1 MKFAK
6 VLFFICVI
14 GICAALERTVSR
26 AETEYMASTKAA
38 RVKVGYKDLMMANTA
53 QDGIMDKNYNVR
65 VQDNFDFVD
74 CELDVVLLKS
84 GGFNSGIP
92 FYFKNPSVTANK
104 KVMANFLK
112 IGDSANNYY
121 LPFNTISRNC
131 EFNASMDPNV
141 KLNFSCNLE
150 NKNGVNVFKIFF
162 QDLDPTNMDHTFNA
176 SMVQQEID
184 NRQTDRRRHINTE
197 FQRVT
202 RAVMQASKIVRDIDN
217 IKKSDQEVKA
227 AKERLVADLKRQIA
241 ELQTTKTQLESKKQT
256 QSLKVQQVQSEK
268 TNNFNTKEKKISFR
282 ISLEKSI
289 QTLEGG
295 MATPALLDAL
305 KREIE
310 ENKTQLRYW
319 LTGAV
324 YHRVCSE
331 AESSALF
338 DLALDDAK

>member
-1 MKFAK
+1 
-6 VLFFICVI
+6 
-14 GICAALERTVSR
+14 
-26 AETEYMASTKAA
+26 MASTKAA

-162 QDLDPTNMDHTFNA
+162 QVGFQFICGL
-176 SMVQQEID
+176 
-184 NRQTDRRRHINTE
+184 IN
-197 FQRVT
+197 FILHF
-202 RAVMQASKIVRDIDN
+202 MHF
-217 IKKSDQEVKA
+217 
-227 AKERLVADLKRQIA
+227 LVSFFTGLVCH
-241 ELQTTKTQLESKKQT
+241 LGTQ
-256 QSLKVQQVQSEK
+256 
-268 TNNFNTKEKKISFR
+268 
-282 ISLEKSI
+282 
-289 QTLEGG
+289 G
-295 MATPALLDAL
+295 LL
-305 KREIE
+305 
-310 ENKTQLRYW
+310 
-319 LTGAV
+319 
-324 YHRVCSE
+324 
-331 AESSALF
+331 
-338 DLALDDAK
+338 